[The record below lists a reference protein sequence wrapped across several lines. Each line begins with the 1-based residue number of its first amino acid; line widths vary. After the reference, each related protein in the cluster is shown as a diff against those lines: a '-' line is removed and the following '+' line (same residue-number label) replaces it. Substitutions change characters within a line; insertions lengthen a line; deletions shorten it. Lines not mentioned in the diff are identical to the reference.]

1 MGTPSALGGV
11 RIEHFDYVP
20 CRVPEWRV
28 RWDEPSDLGSPPE
41 IPDNA
46 QWKLFP
52 TD

>member
-1 MGTPSALGGV
+1 MGTTSPLGGV

-28 RWDEPSDLGSPPE
+28 RWDEPFDLGCPPE
-41 IPDNA
+41 IPDDA